1 MKHRILLDTDMGTDV
16 DDAMCLALALASP
29 EIDIAAVVAVSG
41 DTHRR
46 AEVSKR
52 LLEMA
57 GRGDIPVYAGERDPL
72 TEGASFAVTG
82 KEGDGILEPGDAPQ
96 VETES
101 GADAIRRYLQDEDGL
116 ELVAVGPMTN
126 LAVTIGADA
135 ELADR
140 VERLTIMGGHVRD
153 ISYGGFSFPF
163 GIDYNLCSDR
173 EATVRALRADTPT
186 RLVTGDV
193 TLQAWLREAD
203 LVRLEESTHPLVQAV
218 TRAIRV
224 WTPIQNQI
232 FGGLGADMSG
242 DNVAFLHD
250 PLALACV
257 HDESFCTF
265 ESLWIEP
272 AIEEGTFRSFE
283 RPAGSPGAR
292 EMRVA
297 TAVDADRFREH
308 FVERLLHL
316 DH

>member
-41 DTHRR
+41 DTQRR

-72 TEGASFAVTG
+72 TKGASFAVTG
-82 KEGDGILEPGDAPQ
+82 KEGDGILEPGDTPH
-96 VETES
+96 VEAES
-101 GADAIRRYLQDEDGL
+101 GANAIRRYLRDEEGL

-126 LAVTIGADA
+126 LAVTIGADP

-173 EATVRALRADTPT
+173 EATVRALRADAPT

-193 TLQAWLREAD
+193 TLQVWLREAD
-203 LVRLEESTHPLVQAV
+203 LVRLEESRHPLVQAV

-272 AIEEGTFRSFE
+272 AIQEGTFRSFE
-283 RPAGSPGAR
+283 RPVGSPGAR

-308 FVERLLHL
+308 FVERLLQL